1 MATLYQ
7 AIFFATMASAATA
20 HIKGPALGNI
30 TAKLSEVE
38 NALSHVLPQSKAEG
52 REQEKDIEALRATV
66 AALNATVNSFTVWLC
81 DFNASFDGCIYST
94 CDSTGPTGA
103 TGTAGPTGGT
113 GATGNTGATGQTGPT
128 GPTGPTACHLGG
140 GNIVTNGAFESSTFL
155 PGWVPSTPLDDGQ
168 QFVSSLFSIKTD
180 GPTAPPSSPRL
191 PATGLPAQYNNT
203 NTTFAAFTGT
213 DAGIYSS
220 ISQNLTTVPGCN
232 YLLSF
237 YLITTKARS
246 VGRSAPPITVAS
258 NANFGVSVDGDFV
271 AVSGSYINPNTGN
284 PTALDLPC
292 VNCPLYLTPWAP
304 FQGTF
309 TAYEPVTTLS
319 FVGFNERDF
328 FGFTLVSVTSI

>member
-1 MATLYQ
+1 MQKCCGEQHKSQPDRGHFTAKCHTSPPIDQQSDALT
-7 AIFFATMASAATA
+7 AIFHSVSGFES
-20 HIKGPALGNI
+20 
-30 TAKLSEVE
+30 SR
-38 NALSHVLPQSKAEG
+38 SHPHEEESSL
-52 REQEKDIEALRATV
+52 L
-66 AALNATVNSFTVWLC
+66 
-81 DFNASFDGCIYST
+81 
-94 CDSTGPTGA
+94 
-103 TGTAGPTGGT
+103 
-113 GATGNTGATGQTGPT
+113 TGQQGTVTLACHAIGDVF
-128 GPTGPTACHLGG
+128 GADMWRMHAACHLGG
-140 GNIVTNGAFESSTFL
+140 GNIVTNGAFESSSFL

-246 VGRSAPPITVAS
+246 VGRSAPPNTVAS
-258 NANFGVSVDGDFV
+258 NANFGVSVDGDFI

-319 FVGFNERDF
+319 FVGFNGRDF
-328 FGFTLVSVTSI
+328 FGFTVVSVTSI